1 MRLRL
6 EEIELSRVG
15 WRWLEIKH
23 ERELPEQLEGR
34 NVLTPTQAIF
44 LALSDLPEG
53 ER

>member
-1 MRLRL
+1 MSLRL
-6 EEIELSRVG
+6 EEKEISWAG
-15 WRWLEIKH
+15 WRWMETKH
-23 ERELPEQLEGR
+23 ERKLPKQLEGR